1 MDAQTTQNVD
11 GGIGRVNLEL
21 SASEAQALREELLS
35 LMLVGKPTAQSLVHT
50 LPEIEEAYERTFMVT
65 YNSKRGT
72 FRIDE
77 DGDDNYQGKVWDVVA
92 QEFLP
97 ENESLTIDLNKT
109 ITHLLNRRLTKG
121 N

>member
-1 MDAQTTQNVD
+1 MDAQTTQDVN
-11 GGIGRVNLEL
+11 GNIHRVNLEL
-21 SASEAQALREELLS
+21 SAAEAQALREELLG
-35 LMLVGKPTAQSLVHT
+35 LVLVGKPTAQSLAHT
-50 LPEIEEAYERTFMVT
+50 LPEIEEEYERTFLVT

-77 DGDDNYQGKVWDVVA
+77 DGDDNYQGKVWDVVDR
-92 QEFLP
+92 EFLP
-97 ENESLTIDLNKT
+97 VEETKTIVLNDT